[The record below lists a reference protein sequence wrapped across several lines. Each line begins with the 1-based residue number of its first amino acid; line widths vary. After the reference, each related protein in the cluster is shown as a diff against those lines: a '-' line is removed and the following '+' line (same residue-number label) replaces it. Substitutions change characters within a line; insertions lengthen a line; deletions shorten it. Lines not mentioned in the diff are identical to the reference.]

1 MELEISNREQLSNLL
16 TEMNTNIENI
26 TNSTNII
33 IDNTKQDELTYEKK
47 IFFKNIQNK
56 IEKLTIRFN
65 ILRFKYRDYK
75 KWYDLTNISII
86 IISTLLTIIESVK
99 SIFTIEKSLNTTLTK
114 TFNLLPII
122 FSCSISL
129 SASILKFKKF
139 QEKMEVMSKCIEK
152 SISTSYRLQR
162 IQEKIINIKTLQ
174 DLDKL
179 KEIFEGEPYEVYANS
194 QEEIEK
200 NLKYKDLVTHMQ
212 TYYNLNLKYK
222 KSFANY
228 NYDQLKIK
236 IIQDM
241 QESTVEDDINS
252 NSTQIIPKKSI
263 CSKIQN
269 FFKR

>member
-1 MELEISNREQLSNLL
+1 MDLEINTREKLSDLL
-16 TEMNTNIENI
+16 MEIDTNIENI
-26 TNSTNII
+26 TQNTNMII
-33 IDNTKQDELTYEKK
+33 NNTKHDELTFEKK

-65 ILRFKYRDYK
+65 ILRFKYSDYK
-75 KWYDLTNISII
+75 KWYDSTNISII

-99 SIFTIEKSLNTTLTK
+99 SIFNIEKSLNITLIK

-122 FSCSISL
+122 FSCTISL
-129 SASILKFKKF
+129 AASILKFKKF
-139 QEKMEVMSKCIEK
+139 QEKMETISKCIEK
-152 SISTSYRLQR
+152 CISTSYRLQR
-162 IQEKIINIKTLQ
+162 IQEKIINIKTLEG
-174 DLDKL
+174 LDKL
-179 KEIFEGEPYEVYANS
+179 KEIFEGEPYEIYANS

-228 NYDQLKIK
+228 NYNQLKIK

-241 QESTVEDDINS
+241 QESVVEEDINS
-252 NSTQIIPKKSI
+252 DSTQIKPKKSF
-263 CSKIQN
+263 CSKILN